1 MLRCL
6 LCYTPFFFLRLRPP
20 PSSTLFPYTTLFR
33 SRGVAH
39 RDGRDRAVRRRLP
52 QPARLR
58 AITGR
63 EGPELHAQPGR
74 VVLADQATVPIQLD
88 GRGELVALRRRPH
101 RLPPSRPRGL
111 RRRLP
116 P

>member
-74 VVLADQATVPIQLD
+74 VVLADQDRKSTRLNSS
-88 GRGELVALRRRPH
+88 H
-101 RLPPSRPRGL
+101 RCISYAVFCLKKKKQKKYIKHCYKKA
-111 RRRLP
+111 
-116 P
+116 